1 MKKNILLS
9 LIIFFSFSFSFCQ
22 IASYKFENNLNDEI
36 GNYTAFHTKN
46 GVINNQIEFRNEGD
60 GYKNVILLN
69 STQGIFLPKT
79 LNSKLDF
86 SKSIEFIFD
95 FKITDLGSSSGRKE
109 ILELSRGWNDDS
121 EGINIWTDKINDNR
135 YKVIL
140 NYSDGG
146 YNRGEPNHPGGSRNT
161 IGFFDVNEW
170 VKFRLILDFENKKW
184 ETILNSESSSGLF
197 DDFYDFEKIKQTI
210 LNNHI
215 RIGWLNNALNK
226 QNKLHFSV
234 HPDFT
239 SSMMF
244 DNFKTFS
251 PKSDGDAN
259 DLIAA
264 LIAMK
269 NHVNGDNIL
278 SNAQLKNYLS
288 IIQINWSGNFA
299 KVRNEVFDFINAYE
313 YKNDPLFAQSNG
325 KLVGGS
331 TVKIVDLPIPSQAIY
346 YIQQQIFDDE
356 YTSSN
361 ISKMEGIKFEAH
373 EAFPGKV
380 SDSAPRVETATV
392 EINGDYNYVPGAR
405 HLGDTWDVIRPTGYY
420 AAAGEVITISIPPAF
435 VDKEIKIMIG
445 AHQRDHTKLS
455 DKNRFVRISNKFVLT
470 SESSKIANPFGGG
483 IYVLVPEGLNLG
495 WFDVTIKKAVKAPY
509 FSSREGKKSDPSLW
523 KEEVD
528 KMHVPWVDLESDKF
542 MTTLTSRQMS
552 GSLDSNKG
560 TKTPTD
566 PTEMMQKWD
575 EILDAFNYAGGRP
588 FERTRPEYIIT
599 DSRIPDG
606 SYGTGY
612 PAVYQ
617 DDGMTATAVFGH
629 GDVIPEKEF
638 YKQGHFTTVLHEM
651 GHLEHHPT
659 LGNAVESIVHLPM
672 VYFLNKYHGVSLDE
686 SFKYSA
692 FQRLTMDETTM
703 DWMMT
708 NNFRNNREIDR
719 DPTMIENVN
728 HEVRYQHRGHAM
740 YVEIADL
747 FGWEAVHNTHKVFF
761 EEWKQYTGI
770 NHDFMNFDKG
780 NGISDDELIVAA
792 SNAIGVN
799 MIPFFHF
806 WGRQPSSATIEQLKD
821 LPKSDK
827 VFCQLIEYKNLVPGN
842 TSEFQKW
849 YDSNYDKVGNV
860 QQPRYTY
867 ATSNFD
873 KDEYSKNMKE
883 QIDLIISTYYGDSY
897 KSTDTDSDGISDICD
912 NCIDTFNSDQS
923 DVDYDGIGD
932 VCDDDIDGDGI
943 TNENDNCPSVANVD
957 QADSDDDEI
966 GDVCDTFN
974 DPDKDGVLNLALDY
988 IYLGNFNSH
997 NYYASKTKKT
1007 WDEARVMASSNSKS
1021 YLAVIE
1027 SEEENKFIFESAK
1040 SKNLIEGIASY
1051 RGLWIGYTDIIKK
1064 GKWKWV
1070 NGSESSFTNWAD
1082 GLNSDSHG
1090 DYAVMVD
1097 TGKWSLSALNLNWD
1111 WVVKNNHI
1119 LEVEVITD
1127 KCPETPLGATVNFD
1141 GCKTFSLPVNKIFSL
1156 PINNNKVEVT
1166 NATCIGNSDGSIG
1179 LSVEDNSH
1187 DYTISI
1193 TGKDPILIA
1202 GENMTASVLGLAKGT
1217 YSVCFKVTGQDAYE
1231 QCFEVVIGE
1240 PKALSAFIDVDND
1253 KRSTSI
1259 QLGGSKSYSIEVN
1272 GERFEVKDNNFNTI
1286 LPTGLSIVKISTNL
1300 GCQGVIEKEIFISE
1314 DIFYYPNPSRGE
1326 VDVFV
1331 NGEDKGVKMSVFTT
1345 KGDLVFTRDQ
1355 NILESRKTELDL
1367 TDVPAGTYI
1376 VTLEGKTV
1384 RKTFKIVKR

>member
-1 MKKNILLS
+1 
-9 LIIFFSFSFSFCQ
+9 
-22 IASYKFENNLNDEI
+22 
-36 GNYTAFHTKN
+36 
-46 GVINNQIEFRNEGD
+46 
-60 GYKNVILLN
+60 
-69 STQGIFLPKT
+69 
-79 LNSKLDF
+79 
-86 SKSIEFIFD
+86 
-95 FKITDLGSSSGRKE
+95 
-109 ILELSRGWNDDS
+109 
-121 EGINIWTDKINDNR
+121 
-135 YKVIL
+135 
-140 NYSDGG
+140 
-146 YNRGEPNHPGGSRNT
+146 
-161 IGFFDVNEW
+161 
-170 VKFRLILDFENKKW
+170 
-184 ETILNSESSSGLF
+184 
-197 DDFYDFEKIKQTI
+197 
-210 LNNHI
+210 
-215 RIGWLNNALNK
+215 
-226 QNKLHFSV
+226 
-234 HPDFT
+234 
-239 SSMMF
+239 
-244 DNFKTFS
+244 
-251 PKSDGDAN
+251 
-259 DLIAA
+259 
-264 LIAMK
+264 
-269 NHVNGDNIL
+269 
-278 SNAQLKNYLS
+278 
-288 IIQINWSGNFA
+288 
-299 KVRNEVFDFINAYE
+299 
-313 YKNDPLFAQSNG
+313 
-325 KLVGGS
+325 
-331 TVKIVDLPIPSQAIY
+331 
-346 YIQQQIFDDE
+346 
-356 YTSSN
+356 
-361 ISKMEGIKFEAH
+361 
-373 EAFPGKV
+373 
-380 SDSAPRVETATV
+380 
-392 EINGDYNYVPGAR
+392 
-405 HLGDTWDVIRPTGYY
+405 LGDTWDVIRPTGYY

-455 DKNRFVRISNKFVLT
+455 NRNRFVRISNKFVLT
-470 SESSKIANPFGGG
+470 SETNKVANPFGGG

-528 KMHVPWVDLESDKF
+528 EMHVPWVDLESDKF

-552 GSLDSNKG
+552 GSLDSTTGN
-560 TKTPTD
+560 KTPTD

-588 FERTRPEYIIT
+588 LERTRPEYIIT

-617 DDGMTATAVFGH
+617 DIGMTATGVFGN
-629 GDVIPEKEF
+629 GNVIPEKEF
-638 YKQGHFTTVLHEM
+638 YKSGDFKTVLHEM

-672 VYFLNKYHGVSLDE
+672 VYFLNKYHDISLDE

-708 NNFRNNREIDR
+708 DNFRNNREIDR

-728 HEVRYQHRGHAM
+728 YEVRYQHRGHAM

-747 FGWEAVHNTHKVFF
+747 FGWEAVYNTHKVFF
-761 EEWKQYTGI
+761 EEWKQYTGKQ
-770 NHDFMNFDKG
+770 HGFMNFDKG

-849 YDSNYDKVGNV
+849 YDSNYDKIGKS
-860 QQPRYTY
+860 QQSRYTY
-867 ATSNFD
+867 AISNFD

-912 NCIDTFNSDQS
+912 NCIDTSNSDQS

-957 QADSDDDEI
+957 QADSDDDGI
-966 GDVCDTFN
+966 GDVCDTFD
-974 DPDKDGVLNLALDY
+974 DPDKDGVLNVADDY

-997 NYYASKTKKT
+997 DYYVSKTKKT
-1007 WDEARVMASSNSKS
+1007 WDEARVMASTNAKS

-1040 SKNLIEGIASY
+1040 SKNLIEGISSY

-1070 NGSESSFTNWAD
+1070 NGSESSYTNWRD
-1082 GLNSDSHG
+1082 GLNSDSYG

-1097 TGKWSLSALNLNWD
+1097 TGEWSLSAYSLNWD

-1127 KCPETPLGATVNFD
+1127 KCPETPLGAPVNFD
-1141 GCKTFSLPVNKIFSL
+1141 GCKIFSL

-1193 TGKDPILIA
+1193 TGKDPVAIA
-1202 GENMTASVLGLAKGT
+1202 GENKTASVSGLAKGT
-1217 YSVCFKVTGQDAYE
+1217 YSVCFKVTGQDAYQ

-1253 KRSTSI
+1253 KRTTNI
-1259 QLGGSKSYSIEVN
+1259 QLGGSKSYNVDVN
-1272 GERFEVKDNNFNTI
+1272 GERFEVKGDNFNTV
-1286 LPTGLSIVKISTNL
+1286 LPTGLSIIKISTDL
-1300 GCQGVIEKEIFISE
+1300 DCQGIIEREIFISE
-1314 DIFYYPNPSRGE
+1314 DIFYYPNPTRGE

-1331 NGEDKGVKMSVFTT
+1331 NGEDKGVKMSVFTI

-1355 NILESRKTELDL
+1355 KILDSRKTELDL
-1367 TDVPAGTYI
+1367 TGVPAGTYL

>member
-1 MKKNILLS
+1 MNKNISFS
-9 LIIFFSFSFSFCQ
+9 LIIFFTFSLSFSQ

-46 GVINNQIEFRNEGD
+46 GVINDQIEFRNEGD
-60 GYKNVILLN
+60 GYENVILLD
-69 STQGIFLPKT
+69 STQGIFLPKAF
-79 LNSKLDF
+79 NSKLDF
-86 SKSIEFIFD
+86 SKTSEFIFD
-95 FKITDLGSSSGRKE
+95 FKITNLGSSRGRKE
-109 ILELSRGWNDDS
+109 ILELSAGFNDNS
-121 EGINIWTDKINDNR
+121 EGINIWTEKINDNR
-135 YKVIL
+135 YKIIL
-140 NYSDGG
+140 NYTDGG
-146 YNRGEPNHPGGSRNT
+146 SNRGEPNHPGRSENNIGS
-161 IGFFDVNEW
+161 FDVNEW
-170 VKFRLILDFENKKW
+170 IKFRLIIDFENKKW
-184 ETILNSESSSGLF
+184 KTILNSVESLGLF
-197 DDFYDFEKIKQTI
+197 EDSYDFEKIKQTI

-215 RIGWLNNALNK
+215 RIGWLNNTT
-226 QNKLHFSV
+226 SV
-234 HPDFT
+234 ESKFT
-239 SSMMF
+239 SSMMI
-244 DNFKTFS
+244 DNFKIFS
-251 PKSDGDAN
+251 PKSDGDTN
-259 DLIAA
+259 DLKAA

-278 SNAQLKNYLS
+278 SNAQLENYLS
-288 IIQINWSGNFA
+288 IIQINWWGNFA
-299 KVRNEVFDFINAYE
+299 KLRNEVFDFINAYE
-313 YKNDPLFAQSNG
+313 SKNDPLFTQSNG

-331 TVKIVDLPIPSQAIY
+331 SVKIVDLPIPSQIIY

-361 ISKMEGIKFEAH
+361 ISNMEGVKFEAH

-380 SDSAPRVETATV
+380 SDSAPRVETASV
-392 EINGDYNYVPGAR
+392 EIDGDYNYVPGAR

-455 DKNRFVRISNKFVLT
+455 NRNRFVRISNKFVLT
-470 SESSKIANPFGGG
+470 SETNKVANPFGGG

-495 WFDVTIKKAVKAPY
+495 WFNVTIEKAVKAPY
-509 FSSREGKKSDPSLW
+509 FSSREGKKSDSSLW

-552 GSLDSNKG
+552 GSLDSTTG
-560 TKTPTD
+560 TRTPTD

-575 EILDAFNYAGGRP
+575 EIIDAFNYAGGRP
-588 FERTRPEYIIT
+588 LERTRPEYIIT
-599 DSRIPDG
+599 DSRIPDNG
-606 SYGTGY
+606 FGTGY

-617 DDGMTATAVFGH
+617 DYGMTATAVFGL

-638 YKQGHFTTVLHEM
+638 YKWDHFTTVLHEM

-659 LGNAVESIVHLPM
+659 LENAVESIVHLPM
-672 VYFLNKYHGVSLDE
+672 VYFLNKYYGISLDE

-708 NNFRNNREIDR
+708 DNFRNNREIDR

-728 HEVRYQHRGHAM
+728 YEVRYQHRGHAM

-761 EEWKQYTGI
+761 EEWKQYTGKQ
-770 NHDFMNFDKG
+770 HGFMNFDKG

-806 WGRQPSSATIEQLKD
+806 WGRQPSSVTIEQLKN

-849 YDSNYDKVGNV
+849 YDSNYDKIGVS

-867 ATSNFD
+867 AIANFD

-912 NCIDTFNSDQS
+912 NCIDTSNSDQS

-957 QADSDDDEI
+957 QADSDDDGI
-966 GDVCDTFN
+966 GDVCDTFD
-974 DPDKDGVLNLALDY
+974 DPDKDGVLNVADDY

-997 NYYASKTKKT
+997 DYYVSKTKKT
-1007 WDEARVMASSNSKS
+1007 WDEARVMASTNAKS

-1040 SKNLIEGIASY
+1040 SKNLIEGGASY
-1051 RGLWIGYTDIIKK
+1051 LGVWIGYTDIIKK

-1070 NGSESSFTNWAD
+1070 NGSESSYTNWRD
-1082 GLNSDSHG
+1082 GLNSDSYG

-1097 TGKWSLSALNLNWD
+1097 TGEWKLSAVALNWD

-1119 LEVEVITD
+1119 LEVEMITD
-1127 KCPETPLGATVNFD
+1127 KCPETLLDATVNST
-1141 GCKTFSLPVNKIFSL
+1141 GCSENT
-1156 PINNNKVEVT
+1156 
-1166 NATCIGNSDGSIG
+1166 
-1179 LSVEDNSH
+1179 LSVDDELLDNSL
-1187 DYTISI
+1187 
-1193 TGKDPILIA
+1193 KL
-1202 GENMTASVLGLAKGT
+1202 
-1217 YSVCFKVTGQDAYE
+1217 
-1231 QCFEVVIGE
+1231 
-1240 PKALSAFIDVDND
+1240 
-1253 KRSTSI
+1253 
-1259 QLGGSKSYSIEVN
+1259 
-1272 GERFEVKDNNFNTI
+1272 
-1286 LPTGLSIVKISTNL
+1286 
-1300 GCQGVIEKEIFISE
+1300 
-1314 DIFYYPNPSRGE
+1314 YPNP
-1326 VDVFV
+1326 V
-1331 NGEDKGVKMSVFTT
+1331 T
-1345 KGDLVFTRDQ
+1345 
-1355 NILESRKTELDL
+1355 NILTIESKNVNISKVEIYSILGEKIKEITSTFVSITTDKLPKGIYIIKIYSGKSAMIRK
-1367 TDVPAGTYI
+1367 I
-1376 VTLEGKTV
+1376 I
-1384 RKTFKIVKR
+1384 KI

>member
-1 MKKNILLS
+1 MKKITTLFAIL
-9 LIIFFSFSFSFCQ
+9 FFTFLNQTQAQ

-36 GNYTAFHTKN
+36 DNYTAFHTKN

-60 GYKNVILLN
+60 GYKNVILLD
-69 STQGIFLPKT
+69 STQGIFLPKAF
-79 LNSKLDF
+79 NSKLDF

-95 FKITDLGSSSGRKE
+95 FKITNLGSSDGRKE
-109 ILELSRGWNDDS
+109 ILELSRGGNDNT
-121 EGINIWTDKINDNR
+121 EGINISTDKTNDNR
-135 YKVIL
+135 YRVIL
-140 NYSDGG
+140 NYTDGG

-161 IGFFDVNEW
+161 IGLFDVNEW
-170 VKFRLILDFENKKW
+170 VKFRLIIDFENKKW
-184 ETILNSESSSGLF
+184 QTILNSVSSSGRF

-215 RIGWLNNALNK
+215 RIGWLNNAT
-226 QNKLHFSV
+226 SV
-234 HPDFT
+234 DPEFT

-244 DNFKTFS
+244 DNFKIFS
-251 PKSDGDAN
+251 PKSDGDTN
-259 DLIAA
+259 DLKAA

-278 SNAQLKNYLS
+278 SNAQLENYLG
-288 IIQINWSGNFA
+288 IIQINLWGNFA

-313 YKNDPLFAQSNG
+313 SKNDPLFTQSNG
-325 KLVGGS
+325 NLVGGS
-331 TVKIVDLPIPSQAIY
+331 RVNIVDLPIPSQAIY

-361 ISKMEGIKFEAH
+361 ISNMEGVKFEAH

-380 SDSAPRVETATV
+380 SDSAPRVETASV
-392 EINGDYNYVPGAR
+392 EIDGDYNYVPGAR

-455 DKNRFVRISNKFVLT
+455 DRNRFVRISNKFVLT
-470 SESSKIANPFGGG
+470 SETNKVANPFGGG
-483 IYVLVPEGLNLG
+483 IYILVPEGLNLG
-495 WFDVTIKKAVKAPY
+495 WFNVTIEKAVKAPY

-552 GSLDSNKG
+552 GSLDSTTG
-560 TKTPTD
+560 TRTPTD

-588 FERTRPEYIIT
+588 LERTRPEYIIT

-606 SYGTGY
+606 SFGTGY
-612 PAVYQ
+612 PGVYQ
-617 DDGMTATAVFGH
+617 DIGMTATAVFGL
-629 GDVIPEKEF
+629 GDAIPEKEF
-638 YKQGHFTTVLHEM
+638 FKQGHFTTVLHEI

-672 VYFLNKYHGVSLDE
+672 VYFLNKYHGISLDE

-692 FQRLTMDETTM
+692 FQRLTLDETTM

-708 NNFRNNREIDR
+708 HNFRNNREIDR

-770 NHDFMNFDKG
+770 NHDFMQLDKG

-792 SNAIGVN
+792 SNAIRVN

-849 YDSNYDKVGNV
+849 YDSNYDKVGDV

-867 ATSNFD
+867 AIANFD

-912 NCIDTFNSDQS
+912 NCIDTSNSDQS
-923 DVDYDGIGD
+923 DVDYDRIGD
-932 VCDDDIDGDGI
+932 VCDGDIDGDGI
-943 TNENDNCPSVANVD
+943 TNEND
-957 QADSDDDEI
+957 
-966 GDVCDTFN
+966 
-974 DPDKDGVLNLALDY
+974 
-988 IYLGNFNSH
+988 
-997 NYYASKTKKT
+997 
-1007 WDEARVMASSNSKS
+1007 
-1021 YLAVIE
+1021 
-1027 SEEENKFIFESAK
+1027 
-1040 SKNLIEGIASY
+1040 
-1051 RGLWIGYTDIIKK
+1051 
-1064 GKWKWV
+1064 
-1070 NGSESSFTNWAD
+1070 
-1082 GLNSDSHG
+1082 
-1090 DYAVMVD
+1090 
-1097 TGKWSLSALNLNWD
+1097 
-1111 WVVKNNHI
+1111 
-1119 LEVEVITD
+1119 
-1127 KCPETPLGATVNFD
+1127 KCPETLLGVTVNST
-1141 GCKTFSLPVNKIFSL
+1141 GCSENQLSVDDELLDNSLKLYPNPVTNILTIESKNVKIS
-1156 PINNNKVEVT
+1156 KVE
-1166 NATCIGNSDGSIG
+1166 IYSILG
-1179 LSVEDNSH
+1179 EKIKEITSNFV
-1187 DYTISI
+1187 SI
-1193 TGKDPILIA
+1193 TTDKLPKGIYIIKIYSGKSSMI
-1202 GENMTASVLGLAKGT
+1202 K
-1217 YSVCFKVTGQDAYE
+1217 K
-1231 QCFEVVIGE
+1231 
-1240 PKALSAFIDVDND
+1240 
-1253 KRSTSI
+1253 
-1259 QLGGSKSYSIEVN
+1259 
-1272 GERFEVKDNNFNTI
+1272 
-1286 LPTGLSIVKISTNL
+1286 IVKI
-1300 GCQGVIEKEIFISE
+1300 
-1314 DIFYYPNPSRGE
+1314 
-1326 VDVFV
+1326 
-1331 NGEDKGVKMSVFTT
+1331 
-1345 KGDLVFTRDQ
+1345 
-1355 NILESRKTELDL
+1355 
-1367 TDVPAGTYI
+1367 
-1376 VTLEGKTV
+1376 
-1384 RKTFKIVKR
+1384 

>member
-1 MKKNILLS
+1 MAMKKITFLLVFISIFGYSQTPITDANVKTAVDLWVSDSAAATTTYGNISDWDVSNVTDMTELFKDKTNFNDDIS
-9 LIIFFSFSFSFCQ
+9 NWDVSSVTSMNSMFAYAQSFNQ
-22 IASYKFENNLNDEI
+22 DI
-36 GNYTAFHTKN
+36 GSWDVSS
-46 GVINNQIEFRNEGD
+46 VINM
-60 GYKNVILLN
+60 
-69 STQGIFLPKT
+69 
-79 LNSKLDF
+79 
-86 SKSIEFIFD
+86 
-95 FKITDLGSSSGRKE
+95 
-109 ILELSRGWNDDS
+109 RG
-121 EGINIWTDKINDNR
+121 
-135 YKVIL
+135 
-140 NYSDGG
+140 
-146 YNRGEPNHPGGSRNT
+146 
-161 IGFFDVNEW
+161 
-170 VKFRLILDFENKKW
+170 
-184 ETILNSESSSGLF
+184 
-197 DDFYDFEKIKQTI
+197 
-210 LNNHI
+210 
-215 RIGWLNNALNK
+215 
-226 QNKLHFSV
+226 
-234 HPDFT
+234 
-239 SSMMF
+239 MF
-244 DNFKTFS
+244 DNAIIFNQDIGSWNVSSVTTIRYMFYNAQSFNQDIGSWNVSSVTDMFGMFAYAISFNQDISNWCVTNIGSEPSNFNTNS
-251 PKSDGDAN
+251 PLSESNKPVWGTCTKSDGDTN
-259 DLIAA
+259 DLKAA

-278 SNAQLKNYLS
+278 SNAQLENYLN
-288 IIQINWSGNFA
+288 IIQINWWGNFA
-299 KVRNEVFDFINAYE
+299 KLRNEVFDFINAYE
-313 YKNDPLFAQSNG
+313 SKNDPLFTQSNG

-361 ISKMEGIKFEAH
+361 ISNMEGVKFEAH

-380 SDSAPRVETATV
+380 SDSAPRVETASV
-392 EINGDYNYVPGAR
+392 EIDGDYNYVPGAR

-455 DKNRFVRISNKFVLT
+455 DRNRFVRISNKFVLT
-470 SESSKIANPFGGG
+470 SETNKVANPFGGG

-495 WFDVTIKKAVKAPY
+495 WFNVTIEKAVKAPY

-552 GSLDSNKG
+552 GSLDSTIG

-588 FERTRPEYIIT
+588 LERTRPEYIIT

-617 DDGMTATAVFGH
+617 DIGMKATAVFGL

-672 VYFLNKYHGVSLDE
+672 VYFLNKYYGISLDE

-692 FQRLTMDETTM
+692 FQRLTLDETTM

-708 NNFRNNREIDR
+708 DNFRNNREIDR

-728 HEVRYQHRGHAM
+728 YEVRYQHRGHAM

-761 EEWKQYTGI
+761 EEWKQYTGKQ
-770 NHDFMNFDKG
+770 HGFMNFDKG

-849 YDSNYDKVGNV
+849 YDSNYDKVGDV

-867 ATSNFD
+867 AIANFD
-873 KDEYSKNMKE
+873 KDEYSNKMKE

-912 NCIDTFNSDQS
+912 NCIDTSNSDQS
-923 DVDYDGIGD
+923 DLDYDGIGD
-932 VCDDDIDGDGI
+932 ACDDDIDGDGI
-943 TNENDNCPSVANVD
+943 TNENDNCPSAANVD
-957 QADSDDDEI
+957 QADSDDDGI
-966 GDVCDTFN
+966 GDVCDTFD
-974 DPDKDGVLNLALDY
+974 DPDKDGVLNVADDY

-997 NYYASKTKKT
+997 DYYVSKTKKT
-1007 WDEARVMASSNSKS
+1007 WDEARVMASTNAKS

-1040 SKNLIEGIASY
+1040 SKNLIEGIAYY

-1070 NGSESSFTNWAD
+1070 NGSESSYTNWRD
-1082 GLNSDSHG
+1082 GLNSDSYG
-1090 DYAVMVD
+1090 DYAAMVD
-1097 TGKWSLSALNLNWD
+1097 KGEWSLAAYNLNWD

-1127 KCPETPLGATVNFD
+1127 KCPETLLDATVNST
-1141 GCKTFSLPVNKIFSL
+1141 GCSENQ
-1156 PINNNKVEVT
+1156 
-1166 NATCIGNSDGSIG
+1166 
-1179 LSVEDNSH
+1179 LSVDDELLDNSL
-1187 DYTISI
+1187 
-1193 TGKDPILIA
+1193 KL
-1202 GENMTASVLGLAKGT
+1202 
-1217 YSVCFKVTGQDAYE
+1217 
-1231 QCFEVVIGE
+1231 
-1240 PKALSAFIDVDND
+1240 
-1253 KRSTSI
+1253 
-1259 QLGGSKSYSIEVN
+1259 
-1272 GERFEVKDNNFNTI
+1272 
-1286 LPTGLSIVKISTNL
+1286 
-1300 GCQGVIEKEIFISE
+1300 
-1314 DIFYYPNPSRGE
+1314 YPNP
-1326 VDVFV
+1326 V
-1331 NGEDKGVKMSVFTT
+1331 T
-1345 KGDLVFTRDQ
+1345 
-1355 NILESRKTELDL
+1355 NILTIESKNVKIFKVEIYSILGEKIKEITSNFVFITTDKLPKGIYIIKIYSGKSSMIRK
-1367 TDVPAGTYI
+1367 I
-1376 VTLEGKTV
+1376 I
-1384 RKTFKIVKR
+1384 KI